1 MTVRLYY
8 IFRDFSRQM
17 TKKNISSFA
26 ASAAFF
32 LFLAVI
38 PLLMSLCAILPY
50 TPLTAENLIHAI
62 MQVTPN
68 AMNGFV
74 EQVVGDVYARS
85 AGTITIFAIVAVW
98 SAGKAML
105 ALIRGLNE
113 VNDFEEHRNYLML
126 RMIAFV
132 YTVIMLVAILIS
144 MLIMVFGNVIVNIAL
159 HDFPQLHVLVQL
171 IMHFRFLFS
180 WLLLT
185 LAFAMIYAFVPG
197 IKLRFKKQL
206 PGAAFSAVVWS
217 FASFAFSVY
226 VDNFNGFGTYGSLTT
241 VVIMMIWFYMMM
253 YILLIGAH
261 INRYFGPV
269 YKFLFGWLDKSGK
282 NH

>member
-17 TKKNISSFA
+17 TRKISVFA
-26 ASAAFF
+26 RSAAFF
-32 LFLAVI
+32 LLAVI

-62 MQVTPN
+62 TQVTPN
-68 AMNGFV
+68 TMNGFV

-85 AGTITIFAIVAVW
+85 AGTITVFAIVAVW

-185 LAFAMIYAFVPG
+185 LD
-197 IKLRFKKQL
+197 LQ
-206 PGAAFSAVVWS
+206 
-217 FASFAFSVY
+217 
-226 VDNFNGFGTYGSLTT
+226 
-241 VVIMMIWFYMMM
+241 
-253 YILLIGAH
+253 
-261 INRYFGPV
+261 
-269 YKFLFGWLDKSGK
+269 
-282 NH
+282 